1 MSIFINVGRRRLGKS
16 TLARYMAH
24 AKSPRIFIDP
34 RAQWKGLRVYRREEV
49 ESMLEDLEAG
59 RDIIVQPAEKQNTID
74 ALASVAAL
82 WFSEE
87 VLPEPTPENP
97 EPEGT
102 RELSVVLD
110 EAGTYD
116 LKSWDWFMRTCDVRR
131 TSIILT
137 AHRPKDL
144 DTTVRAIADTWCIFR
159 TTQKHDLDAIKDRT
173 SEAVVREV
181 QLLEPFEFV
190 EWDDAQAR
198 MTVHKNPSAWREPR
212 NVRLE
217 GKVIEPVRERKLWE

>member
-1 MSIFINVGRRRLGKS
+1 MSIYICVGRRRLGKS

-24 AKSPRIFIDP
+24 NKSPRLFIDP
-34 RAQWKGLRVYRREEV
+34 RAQWKGARIYRREDA
-49 ESMLEDLEAG
+49 ESMLEDFEAG
-59 RDIIVQPAEKQNTID
+59 RDVIVQPAEKQATID

-87 VLPEPTPENP
+87 PLAEGQEV
-97 EPEGT
+97 GT
-102 RELSVVLD
+102 RELSIVLD

-116 LKSWDWFMRTCDVRR
+116 LKAWDWFMRTCDVQR

-159 TTQKHDLDAIKDRT
+159 TTQRHDLDAIEDRT
-173 SEAVVREV
+173 SELVIKNV
-181 QLLEPFEFV
+181 QTLEPFEFV

-198 MTVHKNPSAWREPR
+198 MTVHKNPGAWKDPKPI
-212 NVRLE
+212 RLE
-217 GKVIEPVRERKLWE
+217 GKLIEERREPKLWD